1 MQEVPMA
8 KSSKK
13 ASAAST
19 RTETDSF
26 GPIEVASDRY
36 WGAQT
41 ERSRQNFRIGH
52 DRMPISLVHALGIV
66 KLAAAETN
74 RELGLL
80 PPKLAKAIVQAA
92 REVIDGKLDDH
103 FPLVVWQTGSGTQ
116 TNMNLNEVIA
126 NRANEMLGGERGTK
140 KPVHPNDHV
149 NMSQSSNDS
158 FPTAMHIAATQQIMH
173 DLIPALSEL
182 HAALR
187 KKEKAFAK
195 IVKIGRTHT
204 QDATPL
210 TLGQEFSGY
219 ASQVESGI
227 ARLRES
233 VKALHPLAQGG
244 TAVGTGLNSK
254 PGFAKLF
261 AKNAQKITKLPFT
274 SAANK
279 FEALASND
287 AFVFVHGAINAAA
300 TGLFKIANDIR
311 LLGSGPRSGLGE
323 LVLPENEPGSSIMPG
338 KVNPTQC
345 EAVTMVCCQVFG
357 NHTAITVAGSQG
369 HFELNVYKPV
379 MAHCMMQSIQ
389 LIADVARSFT
399 EHCIDGIRADEKRIR
414 ELMERSLMLV
424 TALAPKI
431 GYDKAADVA
440 KAAHKNGTT
449 LKEEAI
455 ASGLID
461 AKEFDRLVQPVK
473 MIGPS

>member
-1 MQEVPMA
+1 MA
-8 KSSKK
+8 RSTRPRSG
-13 ASAAST
+13 ST

-26 GPIEVASDRY
+26 GEIEVPADRY

-41 ERSRQNFRIGH
+41 ERSRQNFRIGQ
-52 DRMPISLVHALGIV
+52 DRMPIAIIRALGIV

-74 RELGLL
+74 RELGLIDRRR
-80 PPKLAKAIVQAA
+80 AGAIVRAA
-92 REVIDGKLDDH
+92 REVIDGQLDDQ

-126 NRANEMLGGERGTK
+126 NRANELLGGKLGAK
-140 KPVHPNDHV
+140 APVHPNDHV

-158 FPTAMHIAATQQIMH
+158 FPTAMHIAAATGMRN
-173 DLIPALSEL
+173 DLLPALERL
-182 HAALR
+182 QLALR
-187 KKEKAFAK
+187 RKEKEFGH

-219 ASQVESGI
+219 AAQVESGM
-227 ARLRES
+227 ARLR
-233 VKALHPLAQGG
+233 VAIRDMYPLAQGG

-254 PGFAKLF
+254 PKFARTF
-261 AKNAQKITKLPFT
+261 ARHVARITKLPFT

-287 AFVFVHGAINAAA
+287 AYVFAHGAVNAMG

-323 LVLPENEPGSSIMPG
+323 LILPENEPGSSIMPG

-357 NHTAITVAGSQG
+357 NHAAITVAGSQG
-369 HFELNVYKPV
+369 HFELNVYKPLL
-379 MAHCMMQSIQ
+379 AYCMMHSIQ
-389 LIADVARSFT
+389 LMADVARSFT
-399 EHCIDGIRADEKRIR
+399 EHCVEGIRADEKRIR

-424 TALAPKI
+424 TALAPRI
-431 GYDKAADVA
+431 GYDNAAKVA
-440 KAAHKNGTT
+440 KSAHARGTT

-455 ASGLID
+455 RLGFVSAD
-461 AKEFDRLVQPVK
+461 EFDRLVKPEK
-473 MIGPS
+473 MTHPG

>member
-1 MQEVPMA
+1 MR
-8 KSSKK
+8 S
-13 ASAAST
+13 
-19 RTETDSF
+19 ETDSF
-26 GPIEVASDRY
+26 GPIDVPADRY

-52 DRMPISLVHALGIV
+52 DRMPMPIVRALAIV

-80 PPKLAKAIVQAA
+80 DQRRAGAIVRAA

-126 NRANEMLGGERGTK
+126 NRANELLGGELGAK
-140 KPVHPNDHV
+140 EPVHPNDHV

-158 FPTAMHIAATQQIMH
+158 FPTAMHIAAVERIVA
-173 DLIPALSEL
+173 DLIPALDAL
-182 HAALR
+182 CAALH
-187 KKEKAFAK
+187 KKESAFAG
-195 IVKIGRTHT
+195 IIKIGRTHT

-219 ASQVESGI
+219 AAQVESGI
-227 ARLRES
+227 ARLRVA
-233 VKALHPLAQGG
+233 VKDLYPLAQGG

-254 PGFAKLF
+254 PKFAKAF
-261 AKNAQKITKLPFT
+261 ARHVAKITNLPFA

-287 AFVFVHGAINAAA
+287 AYVFAHGAINSVA

-323 LVLPENEPGSSIMPG
+323 LILPENEPGSSIMPG

-345 EAVTMVCCQVFG
+345 EAMTMVCCQVFG
-357 NHTAITVAGSQG
+357 NHTTITIAGSQG

-379 MAHCMMQSIQ
+379 LAYCMMHSIQ
-389 LIADVARSFT
+389 LLSDVARSFT
-399 EHCIDGIRADEKRIR
+399 EHCVEGIRADEKRIR

-424 TALAPKI
+424 TALAPAI
-431 GYDKAADVA
+431 GYDNAAKVA
-440 KAAHKNGTT
+440 KSAHARGTT
-449 LKEEAI
+449 LKEEAVRLGFVSS
-455 ASGLID
+455 A
-461 AKEFDRLVQPVK
+461 EFDRLVQPEK
-473 MIGPS
+473 MTRPG